1 MHIMTTNLIY
11 VKKNNTYK
19 FIPDKNINNPIIDN
33 YININ
38 GYSDL
43 LYFLIK
49 KKNINEIYIEYQN
62 KKILLKNKSKIYI
75 LKNNITFFSFYTP
88 LFSTNSHNNSHNN
101 SSLKIKFVF
110 VSDVLDTFK
119 TNKEK
124 IKYLINTNNQQYIYK
139 FFYPNNNVNFIID
152 YSKINLVDK
161 ILWINMDNSIDRKTN
176 SENILKNIQI
186 LNQRISAVDGSK
198 LIIPKLNFE
207 RNISNYELACLL
219 SHIKA
224 ITSLKNT
231 EGNYFLICEDDF
243 ILNNTILF
251 SKDLGE
257 IIKNCPA
264 FDILSIQS
272 TFNKELHNEY
282 NKWSDYYT
290 ENPLSFIGCTGSYV
304 ISKSGVDKISAN
316 NTFIDDANYI
326 LNHPVNAA
334 DIYLYKYVDTFVYK
348 YNFISSFNNES
359 TFNQKFIRQF
369 KKFNFIR
376 LNKMIDYIDLL

>member
-1 MHIMTTNLIY
+1 MDIRTRNLIY
-11 VKKNNTYK
+11 TKKNNTYK
-19 FIPDKNINNPIIDN
+19 FILDKNTVNTIIDN

-38 GYSDL
+38 GYSGL

-49 KKNINEIYIEYQN
+49 KKNINKIYYIVQN

-75 LKNNITFFSFYTP
+75 SKNNITDFFFYIPQFTI
-88 LFSTNSHNNSHNN
+88 N

-110 VSDVLDTFK
+110 VNDILDTFK

-124 IKYLINTNNQQYIYK
+124 IKYLIDTNNQQYIYK
-139 FFYPNNNVNFIID
+139 FFYPINNINFIID
-152 YSKINLVDK
+152 YSKINFIDK
-161 ILWINMDNSIDRKTN
+161 ILWINMDNSLDRRIN
-176 SENILKNIQI
+176 SENILKNIQVP
-186 LNQRISAVDGSK
+186 NQRISAVDGSK
-198 LIIPKLNFE
+198 LILPKLNFE
-207 RNISNYELACLL
+207 RNISNYEVACLL

-243 ILNNTILF
+243 MLNNTILF
-251 SKDLGE
+251 SKDLKQ
-257 IIKNCPA
+257 IIQNCPA

-282 NKWSDYYT
+282 NKWSDYYN
-290 ENPLSFIGCTGSYV
+290 ENPLSFIGCAGSYI
-304 ISKSGVDKISAN
+304 ISKSGVDKIIAN
-316 NTFIDDANYI
+316 NTFVDDANYM

-359 TFNQKFIRQF
+359 TFNKKFIRQYQ
-369 KKFNFIR
+369 KFNFIR
-376 LNKMIDYIDLL
+376 LNKMLDNIDLL